1 MIFNSGVFAVFA
13 IAVLAIVWLGPK
25 RTQNAALL
33 VASYVFY
40 GWWDW
45 RFLGLLAFST
55 ISDFLIGRAMAGA
68 PDSRRRHL
76 LITSAVVNLG
86 VLGVFKYFNF
96 FVDSAVDALG
106 TIGLN
111 PSTPVLRV
119 VLPVGISFYTFQTLS
134 YSFDVY
140 RRRIEPC
147 HSLIDFATFVSYFPQ
162 LVAGP
167 VERAHRLLPQ
177 ITNRRSR
184 PTASQLQ
191 SGITLFVFGLVK
203 KVAIADMVAPIVDR
217 GFANDPAALSSTE
230 VAAAIVGFAVQ
241 IYADFSGYTDMA
253 RGISRLLNIELMRN
267 FEQPYLSRNITEF
280 WRRWHISLSTWLR
293 DYLYIP
299 LGGNRAG
306 KLATY
311 RNLLITML
319 LGGLWHGAGWNF
331 VLWGAIHGVGL
342 AIHRLA
348 GGSASAQPVRLRDA
362 PSMLLTFGFVLTAW
376 VFFRATSFSHAM
388 ELFGRVLAFES
399 SNMISWD
406 AVLIAVN
413 AAVLVGLD
421 LFQRS
426 KRVRPVASGAS
437 PVWAGATVGAGIV
450 AVAIASGADSTP
462 FIYFQF

>member
-1 MIFNSGVFAVFA
+1 MIFNSGIFFGFAIIVFAA
-13 IAVLAIVWLGPK
+13 MWLGPK
-25 RTQNAALL
+25 RAQNTVLL
-33 VASYVFY
+33 VASYIFY

-55 ISDFLIGRAMAGA
+55 VSDFLIGRAMPTAS
-68 PDSRRRHL
+68 DVRRRRL
-76 LITSAVVNLG
+76 LMTSVAVNLG
-86 VLGVFKYFNF
+86 LLGVFKYFNF

-106 TIGLN
+106 TVGLN

-147 HSLIDFATFVSYFPQ
+147 RSLIDFATFVAYFPQ

-177 ITNRRSR
+177 ITAQRAR
-184 PTASQLQ
+184 PNGSQIQ

-203 KVAIADMVAPIVDR
+203 KVAIADIVAPIVDR
-217 GFANDPAALSSTE
+217 GFTGDPAQLSSTE
-230 VAAAIVGFAVQ
+230 VAVAMLGFAVQ

-280 WRRWHISLSTWLR
+280 WRRWHVSLSTWLR

-299 LGGNRAG
+299 LGGNRG
-306 KLATY
+306 SDLATY
-311 RNLLITML
+311 RNVLITML

-331 VLWGAIHGVGL
+331 VFWGAIHGFGL
-342 AIHRLA
+342 IIHRWA
-348 GGSASAQPVRLRDA
+348 GGSVSTAPLRFRDIPA
-362 PSMLLTFGFVLTAW
+362 ITLTFGFVVGAW
-376 VFFRATSFSHAM
+376 VFFRAPTVSHALQ
-388 ELFGRVLAFES
+388 LFGRLGAFET
-399 SNMISWD
+399 NNLVSWD
-406 AVLIAVN
+406 AILVGLAITVL
-413 AAVLVGLD
+413 LGLD

-426 KRVRPVASGAS
+426 ERDRRVASGRS
-437 PVWAGATVGAGIV
+437 PAWAGVTVGVGIV
-450 AVAIASGADSTP
+450 AVVIASGAESTP